1 MAALSITPANV
12 NIGDA
17 NVRLDKVVGGEA
29 LTQGQ
34 SVRKDTT
41 TNPAKYYRTDA
52 NVSAATATS
61 AGIVLTPCT
70 ADGASFVLMSGEGVL
85 MNLGA
90 TLVVGETYCVGNS
103 PGQIVPI
110 GDLTTGDFP
119 FIIGQATTTS
129 LIKTVFSGAGVA
141 KP

>member
-1 MAALSITPANV
+1 MAALSQTPANV

-17 NVRLDKVVGGEA
+17 NVRLEKVIGGEA
-29 LTQGQ
+29 ITQGMP
-34 SVRKDTT
+34 VWRNTA
-41 TNPAKYYRTDA
+41 TNPAKYFRADA
-52 NVSAATATS
+52 NASAIASTA
-61 AGIVLTPCT
+61 AGIALTACSG
-70 ADGASFVLMSGEGVL
+70 DNGVFVVMSGDGVL

-90 TLVVGETYCVGNS
+90 TLVVGETYCVGS
-103 PGQIVPI
+103 TAGTIVPI

-119 FIIGQATTTS
+119 FIIGQATTTA

>member
-1 MAALSITPANV
+1 MAALTQTPANV

-17 NVRLDKVVGGEA
+17 SVRLDKVIGGEA
-29 LTQGQ
+29 ITQGMP
-34 SVRKDTT
+34 VWRDTS
-41 TNPAKYYRTDA
+41 TNPAKFRRADA
-52 NVSAATATS
+52 NASALASTA
-61 AGIVLTPCT
+61 AGIALTACSG
-70 ADGASFVLMSGEGVL
+70 DGASFVLMSGDGVL

-90 TLVVGETYCVGNS
+90 TLVVGETYCVGATA
-103 PGQIVPI
+103 GQIVPI

-119 FIIGQATTTS
+119 FILGQATTTS